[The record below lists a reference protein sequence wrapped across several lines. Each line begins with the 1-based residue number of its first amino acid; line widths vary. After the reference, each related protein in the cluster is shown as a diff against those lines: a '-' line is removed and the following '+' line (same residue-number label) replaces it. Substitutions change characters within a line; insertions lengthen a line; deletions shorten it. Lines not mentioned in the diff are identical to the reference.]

1 MLISIEEDY
10 NMNLNDFESNLENQ
24 WLQKT
29 LKEANRQ
36 LEEKRNE
43 EDKLKKDAIETQRE
57 LWNDLGSISAENGLE
72 QLSEFMSFMDVMKHQ
87 KRSHEFTKKLKDK
100 YERMIESPY
109 FGRIDFTE
117 ACETESQKCYIG
129 LSNLINDDYDFL
141 VYDWRAPISS
151 MFYDY
156 EIGQA
161 SYECP
166 EGIISGEIT
175 KKRQY
180 KIKDGKIEYMFDSN
194 LNIDDD
200 VLQELL
206 GKNSDEKMKTIV
218 TSIQREQNQVIRN
231 EKYKNL
237 IVQGAAGSGKTSIA
251 LHRIAY
257 LLYKHKDKITSE
269 NIMIFSP
276 NNIFND
282 YISNVLPQLGE
293 DNICQTTFKDYMH
306 KELGDEFKKE
316 SPAEMME
323 YILNNNGKIT
333 YKDRIENIEFKT
345 SLEFTNILK
354 EYLNYLE
361 TDDRCFEDIIVR
373 GELIIS
379 SKELQTLF
387 SNDYSNLP
395 IKKRLEKIKARIIF
409 LIEPYEKAWIDEIF
423 KELQASGDYI
433 EKEEMIEKSTF
444 IVKKHLKEVY
454 SKISRMTEL
463 DLIDTYKNLF
473 KNLDMFL
480 EKANVEYDKNIID
493 NIKTYTMDNLSVKSL
508 YYEDQVILLYLKGAL
523 GGIPNTSQIKYVII
537 DEAQDYTPLQYEIF
551 YKLFKSAN
559 MTILGDINQS
569 INPFMNVGDYNNIP
583 DVLKN
588 DTCII
593 NLSKTYRSTMEIT
606 RFSRKLLT
614 KAIDDEYV
622 ERHGDEP
629 RVTGFKEKDYM
640 NEKLI
645 EDIKAYK
652 HKNYKSIGIIT
663 KTAHEAKEVYE
674 FLKENHINVEA
685 IIKDDDEYVN
695 GVLVIP
701 SYLSKGLE
709 FDIVVIYDASEERYN
724 SEDER
729 LLLYTCCTR
738 ALHVLNIYYL
748 GEITPLLK

>member
-109 FGRIDFTE
+109 FGRIDFTGV
-117 ACETESQKCYIG
+117 CETESQKCYIG

-166 EGIISGEIT
+166 EGIISGKIT

-493 NIKTYTMDNLSVKSL
+493 NIKTYTIDNLSVKSL

-583 DVLKN
+583 NVLKN
-588 DTCII
+588 DTCIT

>member
-1 MLISIEEDY
+1 
-10 NMNLNDFESNLENQ
+10 MNLNDFELNLENE
-24 WLQKT
+24 WLQKVF
-29 LKEANRQ
+29 KEANRQ
-36 LEEKRNE
+36 LEEKRRE
-43 EDKLKKDAIETQRE
+43 KDKLKKDAIETQRE
-57 LWNDLGSISAENGLE
+57 LWSDLGAISIENGLE

-87 KRSHEFTKKLKDK
+87 KRSHEFTEKLKDK
-100 YERMIESPY
+100 YEKMIESPY

-117 ACETESQKCYIG
+117 DNEVDTQKCYIG
-129 LSNLINDDYDFL
+129 LSNLIDDDYDFL

-161 SYECP
+161 SYDCP
-166 EGIISGEIT
+166 EGLISGEIT

-180 KIKDGKIEYMFDSN
+180 KIKDRKIEYMFDSN

-218 TSIQREQNQVIRN
+218 TTIQREQNQVIRN
-231 EKYKNL
+231 EDYKNL

-257 LLYKHKDKITSE
+257 LLYRHKDKITSK
-269 NIMIFSP
+269 NIIIFSP

-306 KELGDEFKKE
+306 QELGNDFKKE
-316 SPAEMME
+316 SPSEMME
-323 YILNNNGKIT
+323 YIFDNNQKIT
-333 YKDRIENIEFKT
+333 YRDRIENIEFKT
-345 SLEFTNILK
+345 SSEFVNILK
-354 EYLNYLE
+354 KYITHLE
-361 TDDRCFEDIIVR
+361 TEDRCFEDIIVR
-373 GELIIS
+373 GKLIIS
-379 SKELQTLF
+379 SKDLQELF

-395 IKKRLEKIKARIIF
+395 IKRRLEKIKSRIMF
-409 LIEPYEKAWIDEIF
+409 LIEPYEKIWADEVF
-423 KELQASGDYI
+423 KELEESGNYI
-433 EKEEMIEKSTF
+433 EKEEMIERSTL
-444 IVKKHLKEVY
+444 IVKENLKEIY
-454 SKISRMTEL
+454 SKVLKMTEL
-463 DLIDTYKNLF
+463 DFIDTYKNLF
-473 KNLDMFL
+473 ENLELFL
-480 EKANVEYDKNIID
+480 DKTNIEYDKNLID
-493 NIKTYTMDNLSVKSL
+493 NIRTYTMDNLSVKSL
-508 YYEDQVILLYLKGAL
+508 YYEDQVALLYLKGVL

-537 DEAQDYTPLQYEIF
+537 DEAQDYSPLQYEIF
-551 YKLFKSAN
+551 YKLFNSAN

-569 INPFMNVGDYNNIP
+569 INPFMNIGDYNNIH
-583 DVLKN
+583 DILKN

-614 KAIDDEYV
+614 ESINDEYV

-629 RVTGFKEKDYM
+629 KIIGFKDK
-640 NEKLI
+640 NQLNKKLI
-645 EDIKAYK
+645 EDIKGYK
-652 HKNYKSIGIIT
+652 KKNYNSVGIIT
-663 KTAHEAKEVYE
+663 KTVREAREVYE
-674 FLKENHINVEA
+674 FLKENDVDVQCIT
-685 IIKDDDEYVN
+685 KDDDEYIN
-695 GVLVIP
+695 GVLIMP

-709 FDIVVIYDASEERYN
+709 FDVVIIYNASNKNYN
-724 SEDER
+724 NEDER

-748 GEITPLLK
+748 DEISSLLKQY

>member
-1 MLISIEEDY
+1 
-10 NMNLNDFESNLENQ
+10 MNLNDFELNLENQ
-24 WLQKT
+24 WLQKV

-36 LEEKRNE
+36 LEEKRRE
-43 EDKLKKDAIETQRE
+43 KDKLKKDAIETQRE
-57 LWNDLGSISAENGLE
+57 LWNDLGSISMENGLE

-87 KRSHEFTKKLKDK
+87 KRSHEFTEKLKDK
-100 YERMIESPY
+100 YEKMIESPY

-117 ACETESQKCYIG
+117 DNEVDTQNCYIG
-129 LSNLINDDYDFL
+129 LSNLIDEAYDFL

-161 SYECP
+161 SYDCP
-166 EGIISGEIT
+166 EGLISGEIT

-218 TSIQREQNQVIRN
+218 TTIQREQNQVIRN
-231 EKYKNL
+231 EDYKNL

-257 LLYKHKDKITSE
+257 LLYRHKDKITSK
-269 NIMIFSP
+269 NIIIFSP

-306 KELGDEFKKE
+306 QELGNDFKKE
-316 SPAEMME
+316 SPSEMME
-323 YILNNNGKIT
+323 YIFDNNQKIT
-333 YKDRIENIEFKT
+333 YRDRIENIEFKT
-345 SLEFTNILK
+345 SSEFVDILK
-354 EYLNYLE
+354 KYINHLE
-361 TDDRCFEDIIVR
+361 TEDRCFEDIVVR
-373 GELIIS
+373 GKLIIS
-379 SKELQTLF
+379 SKDLQDLF

-395 IKKRLEKIKARIIF
+395 IKRRLEKIKSRIIF
-409 LIEPYEKAWIDEIF
+409 LIEPYEKVWIDEVF
-423 KELQASGDYI
+423 KELEESGDYI
-433 EKEEMIEKSTF
+433 EKEEMIEKSTL
-444 IVKKHLKEVY
+444 IVKENLKEIYFKV
-454 SKISRMTEL
+454 SKMTEL

-473 KNLDMFL
+473 KNLELFL
-480 EKANVEYDKNIID
+480 DKTNIEYDKNLID
-493 NIKTYTMDNLSVKSL
+493 NIRIYTMDNLSVKSL
-508 YYEDQVILLYLKGAL
+508 YYEDQVALLYLKGAL

-551 YKLFKSAN
+551 YKLFNSAN

-569 INPFMNVGDYNNIP
+569 INPFMNVGDYNNIH
-583 DVLKN
+583 DILKN

-614 KAIDDEYV
+614 EAINDEYV

-629 RVTGFKEKDYM
+629 KIIGFIDKNQLNK
-640 NEKLI
+640 KLI
-645 EDIKAYK
+645 EDIKHYK
-652 HKNYKSIGIIT
+652 QKNYKSIGIIT
-663 KTAHEAKEVYE
+663 KTVRETREVYE
-674 FLKENHINVEA
+674 FLKENDVDVQCLT
-685 IIKDDDEYVN
+685 KDDDEYVN
-695 GVLVIP
+695 GVLIMP

-709 FDIVVIYDASEERYN
+709 FDMVIIYNASNKNYN
-724 SEDER
+724 NEDER

-748 GEITPLLK
+748 DEITSLLKQY

>member
-1 MLISIEEDY
+1 
-10 NMNLNDFESNLENQ
+10 MNLNDFELNLENE
-24 WLQKT
+24 WLQKV

-36 LEEKRNE
+36 LEEKRRE
-43 EDKLKKDAIETQRE
+43 KDKLKKDAIETQRE
-57 LWNDLGSISAENGLE
+57 LWSDLGAISIENGLE

-87 KRSHEFTKKLKDK
+87 KRSHEFTEKLKDK
-100 YERMIESPY
+100 YEKMIESPY

-117 ACETESQKCYIG
+117 DNEVDTQKCYIG
-129 LSNLINDDYDFL
+129 LSNLIDDDYDFL

-161 SYECP
+161 SYDCP
-166 EGIISGEIT
+166 EGLISGAIT

-218 TSIQREQNQVIRN
+218 TTIQREQNQVIRN
-231 EKYKNL
+231 EDYKNL

-257 LLYKHKDKITSE
+257 LLYRHKDKITSK
-269 NIMIFSP
+269 NIIIFSP

-306 KELGDEFKKE
+306 QELGNDFKKE
-316 SPAEMME
+316 SPSEMME
-323 YILNNNGKIT
+323 YIFDNNQKIT
-333 YKDRIENIEFKT
+333 YRDRIENIEFKT
-345 SLEFTNILK
+345 SSEFVDILK
-354 EYLNYLE
+354 KYITHLE
-361 TDDRCFEDIIVR
+361 TEDRCFEDIIVR
-373 GELIIS
+373 GKLIIS
-379 SKELQTLF
+379 SKDLQDLF

-395 IKKRLEKIKARIIF
+395 IKKRLEKIKSRIMF
-409 LIEPYEKAWIDEIF
+409 LIEPYEKIWVDEIF
-423 KELQASGDYI
+423 KELEESGNYI
-433 EKEEMIEKSTF
+433 EKEEMIEKSTL
-444 IVKKHLKEVY
+444 IVKENLKEIY
-454 SKISRMTEL
+454 SKVLKMTEL

-473 KNLDMFL
+473 ENLELFL
-480 EKANVEYDKNIID
+480 DKTNIEYDKNLID
-493 NIKTYTMDNLSVKSL
+493 NIRTYTMDNLSVKSL
-508 YYEDQVILLYLKGAL
+508 YYEDQIALLYLKGVL

-537 DEAQDYTPLQYEIF
+537 DEAQDYSPLQYEIF
-551 YKLFKSAN
+551 YKLFNSAN

-569 INPFMNVGDYNNIP
+569 INPFMNVGDYNNIH
-583 DVLKN
+583 DILKN

-614 KAIDDEYV
+614 ESINDEYV

-629 RVTGFKEKDYM
+629 KIIGFKDK
-640 NEKLI
+640 NQLNKKLI
-645 EDIKAYK
+645 EDIKGYK
-652 HKNYKSIGIIT
+652 KKNYNSVGIIT
-663 KTAHEAKEVYE
+663 KTVREAREVYE
-674 FLKENHINVEA
+674 FLKENDVDVQCIT
-685 IIKDDDEYVN
+685 KDDDEYIN
-695 GVLVIP
+695 GVLIMP

-709 FDIVVIYDASEERYN
+709 FDVVIIYNASNKNYN
-724 SEDER
+724 NEDER

-748 GEITPLLK
+748 DEISSLLKQY

>member
-1 MLISIEEDY
+1 
-10 NMNLNDFESNLENQ
+10 MNLNDFELNLENE
-24 WLQKT
+24 WLQKV

-36 LEEKRNE
+36 LEEKRRE
-43 EDKLKKDAIETQRE
+43 KDKLKKDAIETQRE
-57 LWNDLGSISAENGLE
+57 LWSDLGAISIENGLE

-87 KRSHEFTKKLKDK
+87 KRSHEFTEKLKDK
-100 YERMIESPY
+100 YEKMIESPY

-117 ACETESQKCYIG
+117 DNEVDTQKCYIG
-129 LSNLINDDYDFL
+129 LSNLIDDDYDFF

-161 SYECP
+161 SYDCP
-166 EGIISGEIT
+166 EGLISGAIT

-180 KIKDGKIEYMFDSN
+180 KIKDRKIEYMFDSN

-218 TSIQREQNQVIRN
+218 TTIQREQNQVIRN
-231 EKYKNL
+231 EDYKNL

-257 LLYKHKDKITSE
+257 LLYRHKDKITSK
-269 NIMIFSP
+269 NIIIFSP

-306 KELGDEFKKE
+306 QELGNDFKKE
-316 SPAEMME
+316 SPSEMME
-323 YILNNNGKIT
+323 YIFDNNQKIT
-333 YKDRIENIEFKT
+333 YRDRIENIEFKT
-345 SLEFTNILK
+345 SSEFVDILK
-354 EYLNYLE
+354 KYITHLE
-361 TDDRCFEDIIVR
+361 TEDRCFEDIIVR
-373 GELIIS
+373 GKLIIS
-379 SKELQTLF
+379 SKDLQDLF

-395 IKKRLEKIKARIIF
+395 IKRRLEKIKSRIMF
-409 LIEPYEKAWIDEIF
+409 LIEPYEKIWVDEIF
-423 KELQASGDYI
+423 KELEESGDYI
-433 EKEEMIEKSTF
+433 EKEEMIEKSTL
-444 IVKKHLKEVY
+444 IVKENLKEIY
-454 SKISRMTEL
+454 SKVLKMTEL

-473 KNLDMFL
+473 ENLELFL
-480 EKANVEYDKNIID
+480 DKTNIEYDKNLID
-493 NIKTYTMDNLSVKSL
+493 NIRTYTMDNLSVKSL
-508 YYEDQVILLYLKGAL
+508 YYEDQIALLYLKGVL

-537 DEAQDYTPLQYEIF
+537 DEAQDYSPLQYEIF
-551 YKLFKSAN
+551 YKLFNSAN

-569 INPFMNVGDYNNIP
+569 INPFMNVGDYNNIH
-583 DVLKN
+583 DILKN

-614 KAIDDEYV
+614 ESINDEYV

-629 RVTGFKEKDYM
+629 KIIGFKDK
-640 NEKLI
+640 NQLNKKLI
-645 EDIKAYK
+645 EDIKGYK
-652 HKNYKSIGIIT
+652 KKNYNSVGIIT
-663 KTAHEAKEVYE
+663 KTVREAREVYE
-674 FLKENHINVEA
+674 FLKENDVDVQCIT
-685 IIKDDDEYVN
+685 KDDDEYIN
-695 GVLVIP
+695 GVLIMP

-709 FDIVVIYDASEERYN
+709 FDVVIIYNASNKNYN
-724 SEDER
+724 NEDER

-748 GEITPLLK
+748 DEISSLLKQY

>member
-1 MLISIEEDY
+1 
-10 NMNLNDFESNLENQ
+10 MNLNDFESNLENQ

-117 ACETESQKCYIG
+117 VCETESQKCYIG

-583 DVLKN
+583 NVLKN
-588 DTCII
+588 DTCIT

>member
-117 ACETESQKCYIG
+117 VCETESQKCYIG

-166 EGIISGEIT
+166 EGIISGKIT

-251 LHRIAY
+251 LHRTAY

-323 YILNNNGKIT
+323 YILNNGKIT

-379 SKELQTLF
+379 AKELQTLF

-423 KELQASGDYI
+423 KEFQASGDYI

-622 ERHGDEP
+622 DRHGDEP

>member
-1 MLISIEEDY
+1 
-10 NMNLNDFESNLENQ
+10 MNLNDFELNLENE
-24 WLQKT
+24 WLQKV

-36 LEEKRNE
+36 LEEKRRE
-43 EDKLKKDAIETQRE
+43 KDKLKKDAIETQRE
-57 LWNDLGSISAENGLE
+57 LWSDLGAISIENGLE
-72 QLSEFMSFMDVMKHQ
+72 QLSEFMSFMDVMNHQ
-87 KRSHEFTKKLKDK
+87 KRSHEFTEKLKDK
-100 YERMIESPY
+100 YEKMIESPY

-117 ACETESQKCYIG
+117 DNEVDTQKCYIG
-129 LSNLINDDYDFL
+129 LSNLIDDDYDFL

-161 SYECP
+161 SYDCP
-166 EGIISGEIT
+166 EGLISGEIT

-180 KIKDGKIEYMFDSN
+180 KIKDRKIEYMFDSN

-218 TSIQREQNQVIRN
+218 TTIQREQNQVIRN
-231 EKYKNL
+231 EDYKNL

-257 LLYKHKDKITSE
+257 LLYRHKDKITSK
-269 NIMIFSP
+269 NIIIFSP

-306 KELGDEFKKE
+306 QELGNDFKKE
-316 SPAEMME
+316 SPSEMME
-323 YILNNNGKIT
+323 YIFDNNQKIT
-333 YKDRIENIEFKT
+333 YRDRIENIEFKT
-345 SLEFTNILK
+345 SSEFVDILK
-354 EYLNYLE
+354 KYITHLE
-361 TDDRCFEDIIVR
+361 TEDRCFEDIIVR
-373 GELIIS
+373 GKLIIS
-379 SKELQTLF
+379 SKDLQDLF

-395 IKKRLEKIKARIIF
+395 IKKRLEKIKSRIMF
-409 LIEPYEKAWIDEIF
+409 LIEPYEKIWVDEIF
-423 KELQASGDYI
+423 KELEESGNYI
-433 EKEEMIEKSTF
+433 EKEEMIEKSTL
-444 IVKKHLKEVY
+444 IVKENLKEIY
-454 SKISRMTEL
+454 SKVLKMTEL

-473 KNLDMFL
+473 ENLELFL
-480 EKANVEYDKNIID
+480 DKTNIEYDKNLID
-493 NIKTYTMDNLSVKSL
+493 NIRTYTMDNLSVKSL
-508 YYEDQVILLYLKGAL
+508 YYEDQIALLYLKGVL

-537 DEAQDYTPLQYEIF
+537 DEAQDYSPLQYEIF
-551 YKLFKSAN
+551 YKLFNSAN

-569 INPFMNVGDYNNIP
+569 INPFMNVGDYNNIH
-583 DVLKN
+583 DILKN

-614 KAIDDEYV
+614 ESINDEYV

-629 RVTGFKEKDYM
+629 KIIGFKDK
-640 NEKLI
+640 NQLNKKLI
-645 EDIKAYK
+645 EDIKGYK
-652 HKNYKSIGIIT
+652 KKNYNSVGIIT
-663 KTAHEAKEVYE
+663 KTVREAREVYE
-674 FLKENHINVEA
+674 FLKENDVDVQCIT
-685 IIKDDDEYVN
+685 KDDDEYIN
-695 GVLVIP
+695 GVLIMP

-709 FDIVVIYDASEERYN
+709 FDVVIIYNASNKNYN
-724 SEDER
+724 NEDER

-748 GEITPLLK
+748 DEISSLLKQY

>member
-1 MLISIEEDY
+1 
-10 NMNLNDFESNLENQ
+10 MNLNDFESNLENQ

-117 ACETESQKCYIG
+117 VCETESQKCYIG

-493 NIKTYTMDNLSVKSL
+493 NIKTYTIDNLSVKSL

-583 DVLKN
+583 NVLKN

>member
-1 MLISIEEDY
+1 
-10 NMNLNDFESNLENQ
+10 MNLNDFELNLENE
-24 WLQKT
+24 WLQKV

-36 LEEKRNE
+36 LEEKRRE
-43 EDKLKKDAIETQRE
+43 KDKLKKDAIETQRE
-57 LWNDLGSISAENGLE
+57 LWSDLGAISIENGLE

-87 KRSHEFTKKLKDK
+87 KRSHEFTEKLKDK
-100 YERMIESPY
+100 YEKMIESPY

-117 ACETESQKCYIG
+117 DNEVDTQKCYIG
-129 LSNLINDDYDFL
+129 LSNLIDDDYDFL

-161 SYECP
+161 SYDCP
-166 EGIISGEIT
+166 EGLISGEIT

-180 KIKDGKIEYMFDSN
+180 KIKDRKIEYMFDSN

-218 TSIQREQNQVIRN
+218 TTIQREQNQVIRN
-231 EKYKNL
+231 EDYKNL

-257 LLYKHKDKITSE
+257 LLYRHKDKITSK
-269 NIMIFSP
+269 NIIIFSP

-306 KELGDEFKKE
+306 QELGNDFKKE
-316 SPAEMME
+316 SPSEMME
-323 YILNNNGKIT
+323 YIFDNNQKIT
-333 YKDRIENIEFKT
+333 YRDRIENIEFKT
-345 SLEFTNILK
+345 SSEFVDILK
-354 EYLNYLE
+354 KYITHLE
-361 TDDRCFEDIIVR
+361 TEDRCFEDIIVR
-373 GELIIS
+373 GKLIIS
-379 SKELQTLF
+379 SKDLQDLF

-395 IKKRLEKIKARIIF
+395 IKRRLEKIKSRIMF
-409 LIEPYEKAWIDEIF
+409 LIEPYEKIWVDEIF
-423 KELQASGDYI
+423 KELEESGDYI
-433 EKEEMIEKSTF
+433 EKEEMIEKSTL
-444 IVKKHLKEVY
+444 IVKENLKEIY
-454 SKISRMTEL
+454 SKVLKMTEL

-473 KNLDMFL
+473 ENLELFL
-480 EKANVEYDKNIID
+480 DKTNIEYDKNLID
-493 NIKTYTMDNLSVKSL
+493 NIRTYTMDNLSVKSL
-508 YYEDQVILLYLKGAL
+508 YYEDQVALLYLKGVL

-537 DEAQDYTPLQYEIF
+537 DEAQDYSPLQYEIF
-551 YKLFKSAN
+551 YKLFNSAN

-569 INPFMNVGDYNNIP
+569 INPFMNVGDYNNIH
-583 DVLKN
+583 DILKN

-614 KAIDDEYV
+614 EYINDEYV

-629 RVTGFKEKDYM
+629 KIIGFKDK
-640 NEKLI
+640 NQLNKKLI
-645 EDIKAYK
+645 EDIKSYK
-652 HKNYKSIGIIT
+652 KKNYNSVGIIT
-663 KTAHEAKEVYE
+663 KTVREAREVYE
-674 FLKENHINVEA
+674 FLKENDVDVQCIT
-685 IIKDDDEYVN
+685 KDDDEYIS
-695 GVLVIP
+695 GVLIMP

-709 FDIVVIYDASEERYN
+709 FDVVIIYNASNKNYN
-724 SEDER
+724 NEDER

-748 GEITPLLK
+748 DEISSLLKQY

>member
-1 MLISIEEDY
+1 
-10 NMNLNDFESNLENQ
+10 MNLNDFELNLENQ
-24 WLQKT
+24 WLQKV

-36 LEEKRNE
+36 LEEKRRE
-43 EDKLKKDAIETQRE
+43 KDKLKKDAIETQRE
-57 LWNDLGSISAENGLE
+57 LWNDLGSISIENGLE

-87 KRSHEFTKKLKDK
+87 KRSHEFTEKLKDK
-100 YERMIESPY
+100 YEKMIESPY

-117 ACETESQKCYIG
+117 DNEVDTQNCYIG
-129 LSNLINDDYDFL
+129 LSNLIDEDYDFL

-161 SYECP
+161 SYDCP
-166 EGIISGEIT
+166 EGLISGEIT

-194 LNIDDD
+194 LNIEDD

-218 TSIQREQNQVIRN
+218 TTIQREQNQVIRN
-231 EKYKNL
+231 EDYKNL
-237 IVQGAAGSGKTSIA
+237 IVQGSAGSGKTSIA

-257 LLYKHKDKITSE
+257 LLYRHKDKITSK
-269 NIMIFSP
+269 NIIIFSP

-306 KELGDEFKKE
+306 QELGNDFRKE
-316 SPAEMME
+316 SPSEMME
-323 YILNNNGKIT
+323 YIFDNNQKIT
-333 YKDRIENIEFKT
+333 YRDRIENIEFKT
-345 SLEFTNILK
+345 SSEFVDILK
-354 EYLNYLE
+354 KYITHLE
-361 TDDRCFEDIIVR
+361 TEVRRFEDIIVR
-373 GELIIS
+373 GKLIIS
-379 SKELQTLF
+379 AKDLQDLF
-387 SNDYSNLP
+387 CNDYSNLP
-395 IKKRLEKIKARIIF
+395 IKRRLEKIKSRIMF
-409 LIEPYEKAWIDEIF
+409 LIEPYEKVWIDEVF
-423 KELQASGDYI
+423 KELEKSGDYI
-433 EKEEMIEKSTF
+433 EKEEMMEKSTL
-444 IVKKHLKEVY
+444 IVKENLKEIY
-454 SKISRMTEL
+454 SKVSKMTEL

-473 KNLDMFL
+473 KNLEIFL
-480 EKANVEYDKNIID
+480 DKINVEYDKNLID
-493 NIKTYTMDNLSVKSL
+493 NIRTYTIDNLSVKSL
-508 YYEDQVILLYLKGAL
+508 YYEDQVALLYLKGAI

-551 YKLFKSAN
+551 YKLFNSAN

-569 INPFMNVGDYNNIP
+569 INPFMNVGDYNNIHGI
-583 DVLKN
+583 LKN

-614 KAIDDEYV
+614 ETINDEYV

-629 RVTGFKEKDYM
+629 KIIGFTDKNQLNK
-640 NEKLI
+640 KLI
-645 EDIKAYK
+645 EDIKNYK
-652 HKNYKSIGIIT
+652 QKNYKSIGIIT
-663 KTAHEAKEVYE
+663 KTVRETREVYE
-674 FLKENHINVEA
+674 FLKENDVDVQCIT
-685 IIKDDDEYVN
+685 KDDDGYVN
-695 GVLVIP
+695 GVLIMP

-709 FDIVVIYDASEERYN
+709 FDIVIIYNASNKNYN
-724 SEDER
+724 NEDER

-748 GEITPLLK
+748 DEITSLLKQS

>member
-87 KRSHEFTKKLKDK
+87 KRSHEFAKKLKDK

-166 EGIISGEIT
+166 EGIISGKIT

-583 DVLKN
+583 NVLKN

>member
-117 ACETESQKCYIG
+117 VCETESQKCYIG

-166 EGIISGEIT
+166 EGIISGKIT

-493 NIKTYTMDNLSVKSL
+493 NIKTYTIDNLSVKSL

-583 DVLKN
+583 NVLKN
-588 DTCII
+588 DTCIT

>member
-1 MLISIEEDY
+1 
-10 NMNLNDFESNLENQ
+10 MNLNDFESNLENQ

-57 LWNDLGSISAENGLE
+57 LWNDLGSISIENGLE

-87 KRSHEFTKKLKDK
+87 KRSHEFTKKLKYK

-117 ACETESQKCYIG
+117 ACETESQKYYIG

-180 KIKDGKIEYMFDSN
+180 KIKNGKIEYMFDSN
-194 LNIDDD
+194 VNIDDD

-218 TSIQREQNQVIRN
+218 TTIQREQNQVIRN
-231 EKYKNL
+231 EKYKSL

-257 LLYKHKDKITSE
+257 LLYKHKDKITSA

-293 DNICQTTFKDYMH
+293 DNICQTTFKDYMY

-316 SPAEMME
+316 SPTEMME

-345 SLEFTNILK
+345 SLEFTKILK
-354 EYLNYLE
+354 QYLNYLE

-373 GELIIS
+373 GKLIIS
-379 SKELQTLF
+379 SEELQTLF

-395 IKKRLEKIKARIIF
+395 IKKRLEKIKSRIIF

-423 KELQASGDYI
+423 KKLQASGDYI
-433 EKEEMIEKSTF
+433 EKEEMMEKSTF
-444 IVKKHLKEVY
+444 IVRKHLKEVY

-473 KNLDMFL
+473 KNLEIFL
-480 EKANVEYDKNIID
+480 DKANIEYDKKFID
-493 NIKTYTMDNLSVKSL
+493 NIKTYTMDNLSVRSL

-583 DVLKN
+583 NVLEN

-606 RFSRKLLT
+606 RFSRQLLT
-614 KAIDDEYV
+614 KAIDDGYV

-629 RVTGFKEKDYM
+629 KVIGFTEKNYM
-640 NEKLI
+640 DKKLI

-652 HKNYKSIGIIT
+652 QKNYKSIGIIT
-663 KTAHEAKEVYE
+663 KTARETREVYE
-674 FLKENHINVEA
+674 FLKENNIDVEA
-685 IIKDDDEYVN
+685 ITKDDDEYVN

-709 FDIVVIYDASEERYN
+709 FDVVIIYDASDERYN

-748 GEITPLLK
+748 GKITPLLK

>member
-1 MLISIEEDY
+1 
-10 NMNLNDFESNLENQ
+10 MNLNDFELNLENE
-24 WLQKT
+24 WLQKV

-36 LEEKRNE
+36 LEEKRRE
-43 EDKLKKDAIETQRE
+43 KDKLKKDAIETQRE
-57 LWNDLGSISAENGLE
+57 LWSDLGAISIENGLE

-87 KRSHEFTKKLKDK
+87 KRSHEFTEKLKDK
-100 YERMIESPY
+100 YEKMIESPY

-117 ACETESQKCYIG
+117 DNEVDTQKCYIG
-129 LSNLINDDYDFL
+129 LSNLIDDDYDFF

-161 SYECP
+161 SYDCP
-166 EGIISGEIT
+166 EGLISGEIT

-180 KIKDGKIEYMFDSN
+180 KIKDRKIEYMFDSN

-218 TSIQREQNQVIRN
+218 TTIQREQNQVIRN
-231 EKYKNL
+231 EDYKNL

-257 LLYKHKDKITSE
+257 LLYRHKDKITSK
-269 NIMIFSP
+269 NIIIFSP

-306 KELGDEFKKE
+306 QELGNDFKKE
-316 SPAEMME
+316 SPSEMME
-323 YILNNNGKIT
+323 YIFDNNQKIT
-333 YKDRIENIEFKT
+333 YRDRIENIEFKT
-345 SLEFTNILK
+345 SSEFVDILK
-354 EYLNYLE
+354 KYITHLE
-361 TDDRCFEDIIVR
+361 TEDRCFEDIIVR
-373 GELIIS
+373 GKLIIS
-379 SKELQTLF
+379 SKDLQDLF

-395 IKKRLEKIKARIIF
+395 IKRRLEKIKSRIMF
-409 LIEPYEKAWIDEIF
+409 LIEPYEKIWVDEIF
-423 KELQASGDYI
+423 KELEESEDYI
-433 EKEEMIEKSTF
+433 EKEEMIEKSTL
-444 IVKKHLKEVY
+444 IVKENLKEIY
-454 SKISRMTEL
+454 SKVLKMTEL

-473 KNLDMFL
+473 ENLEMFL
-480 EKANVEYDKNIID
+480 DKTNIEYDKNLID
-493 NIKTYTMDNLSVKSL
+493 NIRTYTMDNLSVKSL
-508 YYEDQVILLYLKGAL
+508 YYEDQVALLYLKGVL

-537 DEAQDYTPLQYEIF
+537 DEAQDYSPLQYEIF
-551 YKLFKSAN
+551 YKLFNSAN

-569 INPFMNVGDYNNIP
+569 INPFMNIGDYNNIH
-583 DVLKN
+583 DILKN

-614 KAIDDEYV
+614 ESINDEYV

-629 RVTGFKEKDYM
+629 KIIGFKDK
-640 NEKLI
+640 NQLNKKLI
-645 EDIKAYK
+645 EDIKGYK
-652 HKNYKSIGIIT
+652 KKNYNSVGIIT
-663 KTAHEAKEVYE
+663 KTVREAREVYE
-674 FLKENHINVEA
+674 FLKENDVDVQCIT
-685 IIKDDDEYVN
+685 KDDDEYIN
-695 GVLVIP
+695 GVLIMP

-709 FDIVVIYDASEERYN
+709 FDVVIIYNASNKNYN
-724 SEDER
+724 NEDER

-748 GEITPLLK
+748 DEISSLLKQY

>member
-1 MLISIEEDY
+1 
-10 NMNLNDFESNLENQ
+10 MNLNDFESNLENQ

-117 ACETESQKCYIG
+117 VCETESQKCYIG

-166 EGIISGEIT
+166 EGIISGKIT

-583 DVLKN
+583 NVLKN
-588 DTCII
+588 DTCIT

-685 IIKDDDEYVN
+685 ITKDDDEYVN

>member
-1 MLISIEEDY
+1 
-10 NMNLNDFESNLENQ
+10 MNLNDFELNLENE
-24 WLQKT
+24 WLQKV

-36 LEEKRNE
+36 LEEKRRE
-43 EDKLKKDAIETQRE
+43 KDKLKKDAIETQRE
-57 LWNDLGSISAENGLE
+57 LWSDLGAISIENGLE

-87 KRSHEFTKKLKDK
+87 KRSHEFTEKLKDK
-100 YERMIESPY
+100 YEKMIESPY

-117 ACETESQKCYIG
+117 DNEVDTQKCYIG
-129 LSNLINDDYDFL
+129 LSNLIDDDYDFF

-161 SYECP
+161 SYDCP
-166 EGIISGEIT
+166 EGLISGEIT

-180 KIKDGKIEYMFDSN
+180 KIKDRKIEYMFDSN

-218 TSIQREQNQVIRN
+218 TTIQREQNQVIRN
-231 EKYKNL
+231 EDYKNL

-257 LLYKHKDKITSE
+257 LLYRHKDKITSK
-269 NIMIFSP
+269 NIIIFSP

-306 KELGDEFKKE
+306 QELGNDFKKE
-316 SPAEMME
+316 SPSEMME
-323 YILNNNGKIT
+323 YIFDNNQKIT
-333 YKDRIENIEFKT
+333 YRDRIENIEFKT
-345 SLEFTNILK
+345 SSEFVDILK
-354 EYLNYLE
+354 KYITHLE
-361 TDDRCFEDIIVR
+361 TEDRCFEDIIVR
-373 GELIIS
+373 GKLIIS
-379 SKELQTLF
+379 SKDLQDLF

-395 IKKRLEKIKARIIF
+395 IKRRLEKIKSRIMF
-409 LIEPYEKAWIDEIF
+409 LIEPYEKIWVDEIF
-423 KELQASGDYI
+423 KELEESGDYI
-433 EKEEMIEKSTF
+433 EKEEMIEKSTL
-444 IVKKHLKEVY
+444 IVKENLKEIY
-454 SKISRMTEL
+454 SKVLKMTEL

-473 KNLDMFL
+473 ENLELFL
-480 EKANVEYDKNIID
+480 DKTNIEYDKNLID
-493 NIKTYTMDNLSVKSL
+493 NIRTYTMDNLSVKSL
-508 YYEDQVILLYLKGAL
+508 YYEDQIALLYLKGVL

-537 DEAQDYTPLQYEIF
+537 DEAQDYSPLQYEIF
-551 YKLFKSAN
+551 YKLFNSAN

-569 INPFMNVGDYNNIP
+569 INPFMNVGDYNNIH
-583 DVLKN
+583 DILKN

-614 KAIDDEYV
+614 ESINDEYV

-629 RVTGFKEKDYM
+629 KIIGFKDK
-640 NEKLI
+640 NQLNKKLI
-645 EDIKAYK
+645 EDIKGYK
-652 HKNYKSIGIIT
+652 KKNYNSVGIIT
-663 KTAHEAKEVYE
+663 KTVREAREVYE
-674 FLKENHINVEA
+674 FLKENDVDVQCIT
-685 IIKDDDEYVN
+685 KDDDEYIN
-695 GVLVIP
+695 GVLIMP

-709 FDIVVIYDASEERYN
+709 FDVVIIYNASNKNYN
-724 SEDER
+724 NEDER

-748 GEITPLLK
+748 DEISSLLKQY

>member
-1 MLISIEEDY
+1 
-10 NMNLNDFESNLENQ
+10 MNLNDFELNLEKQ
-24 WLQKT
+24 WIQKV

-36 LEEKRNE
+36 LEEKRRE
-43 EDKLKKDAIETQRE
+43 KDKLKKDAIETQRE
-57 LWNDLGSISAENGLE
+57 LWNDLGSISIENGLE

-87 KRSHEFTKKLKDK
+87 KRSHELTEKLKDK
-100 YERMIESPY
+100 YEKMIESPY

-117 ACETESQKCYIG
+117 HNEVDTQNCYIG
-129 LSNLINDDYDFL
+129 LSNLIDEDYDFL

-156 EIGQA
+156 EIGKA
-161 SYECP
+161 SYDCP
-166 EGIISGEIT
+166 EGLISGEIT

-218 TSIQREQNQVIRN
+218 TTIQREQNQVIRN
-231 EKYKNL
+231 EDYKNL

-257 LLYKHKDKITSE
+257 LLYRHKDKITSK
-269 NIMIFSP
+269 NIIIFSP

-306 KELGDEFKKE
+306 QELGNDFKKE
-316 SPAEMME
+316 TPSEMME
-323 YILNNNGKIT
+323 YIFDNNQKIT
-333 YKDRIENIEFKT
+333 YRNRIENIEFKT
-345 SLEFTNILK
+345 SSEFVDILK
-354 EYLNYLE
+354 QYINHLE
-361 TDDRCFEDIIVR
+361 TEMRHFEDIIVR
-373 GELIIS
+373 GKLIIS
-379 SKELQTLF
+379 AKDLKDLF
-387 SNDYSNLP
+387 SSDYSNLP
-395 IKKRLEKIKARIIF
+395 IKRRLEKIKSRIMF
-409 LIEPYEKAWIDEIF
+409 LIEPYEKVWIDEVF
-423 KELQASGDYI
+423 RELEESGDYI
-433 EKEEMIEKSTF
+433 EKEEMIEKSTL
-444 IVKKHLKEVY
+444 IVRKNLKEIY
-454 SKISRMTEL
+454 SKVSKMTEL

-473 KNLDMFL
+473 NNLEIFL
-480 EKANVEYDKNIID
+480 DKINIEYDKNLID
-493 NIKTYTMDNLSVKSL
+493 NIRTYTIDNLSVKSL
-508 YYEDQVILLYLKGAL
+508 YYEDQVALLYLKGAL

-569 INPFMNVGDYNNIP
+569 INPFMNVGDYNNIHGI
-583 DVLKN
+583 LKN

-606 RFSRKLLT
+606 RFSRKLL
-614 KAIDDEYV
+614 KEDINDEYV

-629 RVTGFKEKDYM
+629 KIIGFTDKNQLNK
-640 NEKLI
+640 KLI
-645 EDIKAYK
+645 EDIKHYK
-652 HKNYKSIGIIT
+652 QKNYKSIGIIT
-663 KTAHEAKEVYE
+663 KTVRETREVYE
-674 FLKENHINVEA
+674 FLKENDVDVQCIT
-685 IIKDDDEYVN
+685 KDDDEYIN
-695 GVLVIP
+695 GVLIMP

-709 FDIVVIYDASEERYN
+709 FDVVVLYN
-724 SEDER
+724 TSNKNYNNEDER

-738 ALHVLNIYYL
+738 ALHILNIYYL
-748 GEITPLLK
+748 DEVSSLLKQS

>member
-1 MLISIEEDY
+1 
-10 NMNLNDFESNLENQ
+10 MNLNDFESNLENQ

-166 EGIISGEIT
+166 EGIISGKIT

-444 IVKKHLKEVY
+444 ILKKHLKEVY

-583 DVLKN
+583 NVLKN

-645 EDIKAYK
+645 EGIKAYK

>member
-1 MLISIEEDY
+1 
-10 NMNLNDFESNLENQ
+10 MNLNDFELNLENE
-24 WLQKT
+24 WLQKV

-36 LEEKRNE
+36 LEEKRRE
-43 EDKLKKDAIETQRE
+43 KDKLKKDAIETQRE
-57 LWNDLGSISAENGLE
+57 LWSDLGAISIENGLE

-87 KRSHEFTKKLKDK
+87 KRSHEFTEKLKDK
-100 YERMIESPY
+100 YEKMIESPY

-117 ACETESQKCYIG
+117 DNEVDTQKCYIG
-129 LSNLINDDYDFL
+129 LSNLIDDDYDFL

-161 SYECP
+161 SYDCP
-166 EGIISGEIT
+166 EGLISGEIT

-180 KIKDGKIEYMFDSN
+180 KIKDRKIEYMFDSN

-218 TSIQREQNQVIRN
+218 TTIQREQNQVIRN
-231 EKYKNL
+231 EDYKNL

-257 LLYKHKDKITSE
+257 LLYRHKDKITSK
-269 NIMIFSP
+269 NIIIFSP

-306 KELGDEFKKE
+306 QELGNDFKKE
-316 SPAEMME
+316 SPSEMME
-323 YILNNNGKIT
+323 YIFDNNQKIT
-333 YKDRIENIEFKT
+333 YRDRIENIEFKT
-345 SLEFTNILK
+345 SSEFVDILK
-354 EYLNYLE
+354 KYITHLE
-361 TDDRCFEDIIVR
+361 TEDRCFEDIIVR
-373 GELIIS
+373 GKLIIS
-379 SKELQTLF
+379 SKDLQDLF

-395 IKKRLEKIKARIIF
+395 IKRRLEKIKSRIMF
-409 LIEPYEKAWIDEIF
+409 LIEPYEKIWVDEIF
-423 KELQASGDYI
+423 KELEESGDYI
-433 EKEEMIEKSTF
+433 EKEEMIEKSTL
-444 IVKKHLKEVY
+444 IVKENLKEIY
-454 SKISRMTEL
+454 SKVLKMTEL

-473 KNLDMFL
+473 ENLELFL
-480 EKANVEYDKNIID
+480 DKTNIEYDKNLID
-493 NIKTYTMDNLSVKSL
+493 NIRTYTMDNLSVKSL
-508 YYEDQVILLYLKGAL
+508 YYEDQVALLYLKGVL

-537 DEAQDYTPLQYEIF
+537 DEAQDYSPLQYEIF
-551 YKLFKSAN
+551 YKLFNSAN

-569 INPFMNVGDYNNIP
+569 INPFMNIGDYNNIH
-583 DVLKN
+583 DILKN

-614 KAIDDEYV
+614 ESINDEYV

-629 RVTGFKEKDYM
+629 KIICFKDK
-640 NEKLI
+640 NQLNKKLI
-645 EDIKAYK
+645 EDIKGYK
-652 HKNYKSIGIIT
+652 KKNYNSVGIIT
-663 KTAHEAKEVYE
+663 KTVREAREVYE
-674 FLKENHINVEA
+674 FLKENDVDVQCIT
-685 IIKDDDEYVN
+685 KDDDEYIN
-695 GVLVIP
+695 GVLIMP

-709 FDIVVIYDASEERYN
+709 FDVVIIYNASNKNYN
-724 SEDER
+724 NEDER

-748 GEITPLLK
+748 DEISSLLKQY